1 MLNFVW
7 VVEVVRGYR
16 GQRLSYSTAP
26 AQGTAA
32 PSRPKQATQQ
42 QHLGMDGGRISG
54 SNG

>member
-7 VVEVVRGYR
+7 VVEVVRGF
-16 GQRLSYSTAP
+16 LSYSTAP